1 MSMTTVNTKRYKEV
15 MKKKENRMR
24 TMMMMMTAAS
34 LVVGAEEQ
42 EKIPIMIQYPKQVR
56 YLDPGDPK
64 GVPNLELPRE
74 GKPRPPI
81 MVPVGCDKLLS
92 LNCKVTSSD
101 PYPVRGELS
110 FITDGNKEQCN
121 KMYPDDTPR
130 YWTAYPDEASVEL
143 ASGTQWVQ
151 IDLGKEREIYGVCV
165 WHFFGRFTVYHDV
178 ICQIS
183 NDPDFIDEVVTVFN
197 NDHDNS
203 SRQGV
208 GKDKAY
214 IETHEGCPI
223 AVDGVKGRYV
233 RFYSRGN
240 IRNDKNHY
248 IEIEVYGKGD

>member
-1 MSMTTVNTKRYKEV
+1 VSMKTVNTKCHKEV
-15 MKKKENRMR
+15 MMKKEKHMK
-24 TMMMMMTAAS
+24 TLMLMIAAVAAS
-34 LVVGAEEQ
+34 LIVWAEGQ
-42 EKIPIMIQYPKQVR
+42 EKVPIMIQRPKPAWYMELGEIR
-56 YLDPGDPK
+56 
-64 GVPNLELPRE
+64 GVPHLELPSE
-74 GKPRPPI
+74 GKSRPPI

-101 PYPVRGELS
+101 PYPVRGELA
-110 FITDGNKEQCN
+110 FITDGEKNLFATGT
-121 KMYPDDTPR
+121 MYEGSNETH
-130 YWTAYPDEASVEL
+130 VEL

-165 WHFFGRFTVYHDV
+165 WHYFGQLTIYHDV

-183 NDPDFIDEVVTVFN
+183 NDPDFIDDVVTVFN

-214 IETHEGCPI
+214 IETHEGRPI

-240 IRNDKNHY
+240 IRNNKNHY
-248 IEIEVYGKGD
+248 IEIEVYGKGDE